1 MVERPDSSRENADPV
16 APPPGPGERLR
27 RAREGAGLDLDRLA
41 AELHLPARILEALE
55 RDDFGS
61 LPPTYTQ
68 GYLRSYAK
76 RLGLAVDPVLAEYH
90 RRAGPVEPPPMT
102 APAPPPSQVGLGRTR
117 HGLYVLFAVL
127 AVAVF
132 LAWWFRGGSGPRP
145 VPPQSSPPPAPA
157 VTSPQAAPPI
167 APAPAPVPAARPPLP
182 RPAVS
187 GPPQAAPSIASSAAP
202 AEEAAPVPRA
212 GTTAASAASSP
223 SPSLAPSLAP
233 SPADVLVLQCDADS
247 WVEVRDARGRRL
259 VYDLLHAGNV
269 RRVVGTPPFRVLLGN
284 PAAVRIEWD
293 GRRVPVPR
301 GAPGKVVRFSV
312 GTPSAAAA
320 PAPAGG
326 PGPGPR

>member
-1 MVERPDSSRENADPV
+1 MVERPDSNRENADPV

-102 APAPPPSQVGLGRTR
+102 APAPSPAQVGLGRTR
-117 HGLYVLFAVL
+117 HGLYVLFVVL
-127 AVAVF
+127 AAAVF

-145 VPPQSSPPPAPA
+145 AASRSSPPPAPA
-157 VTSPQAAPPI
+157 VTSPQTAPPI
-167 APAPAPVPAARPPLP
+167 PPAPTPVPAARPPLP

-187 GPPQAAPSIASSAAP
+187 GAPKASSSIASSAAP
-202 AEEAAPVPRA
+202 AEQPAPVPRA
-212 GTTAASAASSP
+212 GATAPSSAP
-223 SPSLAPSLAP
+223 SPAPAP
-233 SPADVLVLQCDADS
+233 PPPADVLVLRCDADS

-259 VYDLLHAGNV
+259 VYDLLHAGDV

-284 PAAVRIEWD
+284 PAAVRVEWD

-312 GTPSAAAA
+312 GTPRAAAA

-326 PGPGPR
+326 PGPR